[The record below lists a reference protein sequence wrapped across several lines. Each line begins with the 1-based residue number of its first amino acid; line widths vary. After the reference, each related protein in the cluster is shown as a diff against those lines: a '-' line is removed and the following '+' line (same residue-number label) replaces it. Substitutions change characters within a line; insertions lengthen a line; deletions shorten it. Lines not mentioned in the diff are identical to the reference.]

1 MNNYKE
7 KILEILDKAYL
18 ERVLSSYF
26 EDDRITN
33 SSFRIGSYLLQGKF
47 DPMYYTGMNV
57 LIDHLVSKNKSF
69 IELGYNVLSGD
80 PFKSKFF
87 GIGDKKLIRI
97 RDIKRNYIDIEKAT
111 VIPENHF
118 QSYPNAHA
126 QLNDIIIGMDGD
138 EFRAAI
144 IKEEHL
150 PCAINQRVSIIR
162 GLDEELAIYYM
173 LAINSYIG
181 VYQLERV
188 KTYAGTVGHIS
199 GGDVKNLRFP
209 VDDSYKEFVK
219 KYKEAVDNIGQFVDS
234 IVDKSE
240 NFRKKVY
247 QKLDLKPPKEIEEL
261 MKLEF

>member
-18 ERVLSSYF
+18 ERVLSKYF

-33 SSFRIGSYLLQGKF
+33 SSFRINSSMLQGKF

-57 LIDHLVSKNKSF
+57 IIDHLVSKYKSF
-69 IELGYNVLSGD
+69 EELGMNILSGD

-97 RDIKRNYIDIEKAT
+97 RDIKRNYIDIENAT
-111 VIPENHF
+111 VIPENHY
-118 QSYPNAHA
+118 QSFSNAHA
-126 QLNDIIIGMDGD
+126 QLNDVIIGMDGD

-144 IKEEHL
+144 VREEHL

-162 GLDEELAIYYM
+162 GLDEEMAIYYM

-199 GGDVKNLRFP
+199 GGDIKNLRFP
-209 VDDSYKEFVK
+209 IDNDYKTFVK
-219 KYKEAVDNIGQFVDS
+219 KYITAIDNIGELVDS

-240 NFRKKVY
+240 NFRIKVY
-247 QKLDLKPPKEIEEL
+247 EKLDLKPPKNIEEL
-261 MKLEF
+261 MELEF